1 MDIAHGPCFG
11 FARWLGPA
19 RGARGPDR
27 SDRQQRARARR
38 PTVDTRLA
46 RHPSVQIQA
55 EATAALLRGD
65 VAIRPV
71 WLDTAEIGAAIC
83 LGLAGLLLA
92 HRVRPAS
99 GAGLALSLCLGWSI
113 AALAAVRV
121 LGLLVDPAG
130 PAAVAI
136 LIYTISALVRYV
148 GFEWRARLLEVRFEQ
163 HLSPQ
168 VVRQIAADPASMR
181 LQGQLREVTALFS
194 DIEGFTAMTER
205 ADPANLVAVL
215 DAYFDAVTNVI
226 TAHGGMVDKIVGDAV
241 RALFNVPLSLEG
253 HAAHAVDC
261 ALEILVATETV
272 RRSPLGQL
280 LRLGRTR
287 IGIETGPAIV
297 GDVGG
302 TRKLD
307 YTALG
312 NPINTAARLEAANKD
327 LGSSICVG
335 PGTAAQVDPALLQPI
350 GVLALRGQSRP
361 VQVFTPAAAGKPA
374 AS

>member
-1 MDIAHGPCFG
+1 
-11 FARWLGPA
+11 
-19 RGARGPDR
+19 
-27 SDRQQRARARR
+27 
-38 PTVDTRLA
+38 
-46 RHPSVQIQA
+46 
-55 EATAALLRGD
+55 
-65 VAIRPV
+65 
-71 WLDTAEIGAAIC
+71 
-83 LGLAGLLLA
+83 
-92 HRVRPAS
+92 
-99 GAGLALSLCLGWSI
+99 
-113 AALAAVRV
+113 
-121 LGLLVDPAG
+121 
-130 PAAVAI
+130 
-136 LIYTISALVRYV
+136 
-148 GFEWRARLLEVRFEQ
+148 
-163 HLSPQ
+163 
-168 VVRQIAADPASMR
+168 
-181 LQGQLREVTALFS
+181 
-194 DIEGFTAMTER
+194 
-205 ADPANLVAVL
+205 
-215 DAYFDAVTNVI
+215 VTNVI